1 MAFSVG
7 DRLGRFEILGS
18 LGTGGMGEVYRA
30 RDPQLQRDVAIKVLP
45 AEFSSDPVRRRRF
58 EQEARAAGGLNHPNI
73 LAVYDVGIE
82 SHTAFIVTEVLE
94 GHTLTERIGGS
105 PLPARMAAGYARQIA
120 SGLAAAHARGV
131 VHRDIKPGN
140 LFITND
146 GRVKILDFGL
156 AKFVGPEAPE
166 AEQTVTVTI
175 TAEGLEHKPIL
186 GSVTYMSPEQA
197 RGTRLDHRTDIFSF
211 GVVLYEMLAGVAP
224 FRRATP
230 GDTLQAILHD
240 DVPALP
246 AGTGD
251 RSGLERIARH
261 CLEKNPG
268 ERFQNVH
275 DLVFDLDTVA
285 ADTAS
290 DPVTRRWSGAAQ
302 IAAAALIVLASAAA
316 GAFIA
321 TQMLPEPPADLYR
334 VRTVT
339 NTVGLEEFA
348 SISPHGDMVA
358 FTQVDGRRRQI
369 FVRFLK
375 DSSPPL
381 QVTSDAADHQAPRWS
396 PEGNTLFYFSPAGP
410 GEVQGTI
417 YRVPAL
423 GGSPAQKVMASI
435 GGGDISRSGRL
446 TCFRLNQGRIELITA
461 AVDGSDI
468 RIVAPL
474 RAQHYQYPRWSPDE
488 QTIAYQAGDGFR
500 WDVYTAPSQGG
511 AEPDQLTRDG
521 NVIKGLAWLPDG
533 SGVVFASARASSFSY
548 LPPLTLWQVSR
559 AGKLR
564 QLTSPEASYEQ
575 PDLHPD
581 GLLAATRLQMG
592 HDIWEYPVDRVTT
605 AVERGRRV
613 TRQTGQVATVAV
625 SPDGLRIAYISD
637 QGGHANIWVAPQDGR
652 ELPRQLTRE
661 DSPDASIGV
670 PAWSPDG
677 QWIAYLSSK
686 GNGGLKFGVWL
697 VRPDGSENKQ
707 IRPLGLSPQWSE
719 NSQWLYYVEE
729 SNTPVR
735 RVDVKTGATETVRKE
750 SARNVIG
757 VRGGTVYYVVDRAL
771 LDGRREFDLFAAP
784 IGDGPRRLI
793 TTLPTAQTPDWQ
805 VINPALSPDGLRLA
819 VPLTDGFTT
828 NIWTI
833 PTSGGEPWTRVTDF
847 GDRAIFIPRRL
858 AWSIDGKSIL
868 AAIGEGDA
876 DIVLLDG
883 LLRRPATA
891 R

>member
-7 DRLGRFEILGS
+7 DRLGRFEVLGS
-18 LGTGGMGEVYRA
+18 LGAGGMGEVYRA

-45 AEFSSDPVRRRRF
+45 SEFSSDPVRQRRF

-73 LAVYDVGIE
+73 LAVYDVGLE
-82 SHTAFIVTEVLE
+82 AHTSYIVTEVLE
-94 GHTLTERIGGS
+94 GQTMAERLEGK
-105 PLPARMAAGYARQIA
+105 PLPARKASAYARQIA

-146 GRVKILDFGL
+146 GLVKILDFGL
-156 AKFVGPEAPE
+156 AKFVGPEAE
-166 AEQTVTVTI
+166 DTDTITVTV
-175 TAEGLEHKPIL
+175 EGLHQKPIV
-186 GSVTYMSPEQA
+186 GSLTYMSPEQA

-211 GVVLYEMLAGVAP
+211 GVVLYEMLAGFAP

-246 AGTGD
+246 AGTAD
-251 RSGLERIARH
+251 RAGLERIARH

-290 DPVTRRWSGAAQ
+290 DPASRRWSRAAQ
-302 IAAAALIVLASAAA
+302 IAAALLLVLASAAA

-321 TQMLPEPPADLYR
+321 VQMLPEPSADLHR

-348 SISPHGDMVA
+348 SISPNGDMVA
-358 FTQVDGRRRQI
+358 FTRVEGQRRQI
-369 FVRFLK
+369 FVRSLNQ
-375 DSSPPL
+375 SSVPL

-396 PEGNTLFYFSPAGP
+396 SDGTLFYFSPAGP
-410 GEVQGTI
+410 GEVQGMI
-417 YRVPAL
+417 QRVPAL
-423 GGSPAQKVMASI
+423 GGSLPQRVMASI

-446 TCFRLNQGRIELITA
+446 ACFRLGQTGIELITA
-461 AVDGSDI
+461 TLDGSDV
-468 RIVAPL
+468 RIVAKL
-474 RAQHYQYPRWSPDE
+474 KAQHYQYPRWSPDE

-500 WDVYTAPSQGG
+500 WNLYTAPATGG
-511 AEPDQLTRDG
+511 ADPTQLTRDDK
-521 NVIKGLAWLPDG
+521 VMKGLAWLSDS
-533 SGVVFASARASSFSY
+533 SGLVFASARTSSFSY
-548 LPPLTLWQVSR
+548 LPPLTLWQISR
-559 AGKLR
+559 AGKLL

-575 PDLHPD
+575 PDLDQH
-581 GLLAATRLQMG
+581 GVLAATRLQVR

-605 AVERGRRV
+605 AVDRGRRV
-613 TRQTGQVATVAV
+613 TRQTGQVATPSV
-625 SPDGLRIAYISD
+625 SPDGRAVAYISD

-652 ELPRQLTRE
+652 PPFQVTRE
-661 DSPDASIGV
+661 DDADASIGV

-677 QWIAYLSSK
+677 QWIVYLSSK

-697 VRPDGSENKQ
+697 VRPDGSENKR
-707 IRPLGLSPQWSE
+707 IRPLGLSPQWSKD
-719 NSQWLYYVEE
+719 SAWLYYVEE
-729 SNTPVR
+729 SNKPIM
-735 RVDVKTGATETVRKE
+735 RVNVKTGATETVRAE
-750 SARNVIG
+750 PARNLIG
-757 VRGGTVYYVVDRAL
+757 VYDNTVYYVVDRAL
-771 LDGRREFDLFAAP
+771 LDGRREFDLRA
-784 IGDGPRRLI
+784 GPVGAGESHLV
-793 TTLPTAQTPDWQ
+793 TTLPIAQTPDWQ
-805 VINPALSPDGLRLA
+805 VINPVLSPDGLLLA

-833 PTSGGEPWTRVTDF
+833 STDGQRKGRITDF
-847 GDRAIFIPRRL
+847 GDRAIFISRRV
-858 AWSIDGKSIL
+858 AWSIDGKSIF
-868 AAIGEGDA
+868 AAVGEGDA

-883 LLRRPATA
+883 LLRRPASA